1 MQMNSN
7 TITYGI
13 LRAIGIL
20 AGILLLLYFLY
31 TISSVL
37 IYITIAAVISLIGR
51 PIIQFLRKRLKF
63 RNSLAVAVTMLIIF
77 GVLFGIMAMFI
88 PLIAEQGQNLSLLN
102 LDSLRDELTSLFDQA
117 NTYFSK
123 KDIDLFK
130 TLESMDLGSTFSFGA
145 IPNLL
150 NSVLSALGSISV
162 GLFSVIFITFFLLKD
177 SALLHQGVMTF
188 VKDKNEYRATQ
199 SFNKIKDLLSRYF
212 LGLLLQISILF
223 IIYTI
228 TLLVFD
234 IENAVVI
241 AFLCALLNLIPYVG
255 PIIAGIIMMVLSM
268 SSNLGADFQTV
279 ILPTTLKVMV
289 CYLIA
294 QLIDN
299 FISQPFIFSNSV
311 KSHPLEIFL
320 IIIIAGLL
328 FGVVGMVVAIPVY
341 TALKVTAKEFIPDI
355 KIVQKLTK
363 DL

>member
-1 MQMNSN
+1 MKSN

-13 LRAIGIL
+13 LRAVGIL
-20 AGILLLLYFLY
+20 AGIILLLYFLY
-31 TISSVL
+31 AIRSVL
-37 IYITIAAVISLIGR
+37 AYIVIASIISLIGR
-51 PIIQFLRKRLKF
+51 PIIRFLRKRLKF
-63 RNSLAVAVTMLIIF
+63 KNGLAVGFTMLIIF
-77 GVLFGIMAMFI
+77 GILLGIMAMFI

-102 LDSLRDELTSLFDQA
+102 LDSLKNDLSSLFNQI
-117 NTYFSK
+117 NTYFS
-123 KDIDLFK
+123 DRNIDLFK

-150 NSVLSALGSISV
+150 NSLLGTLGSLSI

-177 SALLHQGVMTF
+177 SALLHQGIMTL
-188 VKDKNEYRATQ
+188 VKDNNEYRATQ

-212 LGLLLQISILF
+212 LGLLLQILVLF
-223 IIYTI
+223 ILYTTI
-228 TLLVFD
+228 LLIFG
-234 IENAVVI
+234 IKNALVI

-255 PIIAGIIMMVLSM
+255 PLIGGVIIMVLSM
-268 SSNLGADFQTV
+268 SSNLNMDFQTV
-279 ILPTTLKVMV
+279 ILPTTIKVMV
-289 CYLIA
+289 GYFIA

-328 FGVVGMVVAIPVY
+328 FGVVGMIVAIPVY
-341 TALKVTAKEFIPDI
+341 TALKVIAKEFVPNW

-363 DL
+363 NL

>member
-51 PIIQFLRKRLKF
+51 PIIRFLRRRLKF
-63 RNSLAVAVTMLIIF
+63 KNSLAVAVTMLIIF

-188 VKDKNEYRATQ
+188 VKD
-199 SFNKIKDLLSRYF
+199 
-212 LGLLLQISILF
+212 
-223 IIYTI
+223 
-228 TLLVFD
+228 
-234 IENAVVI
+234 
-241 AFLCALLNLIPYVG
+241 
-255 PIIAGIIMMVLSM
+255 
-268 SSNLGADFQTV
+268 
-279 ILPTTLKVMV
+279 
-289 CYLIA
+289 
-294 QLIDN
+294 
-299 FISQPFIFSNSV
+299 
-311 KSHPLEIFL
+311 
-320 IIIIAGLL
+320 
-328 FGVVGMVVAIPVY
+328 
-341 TALKVTAKEFIPDI
+341 
-355 KIVQKLTK
+355 
-363 DL
+363 

>member
-1 MQMNSN
+1 MKSN

-20 AGILLLLYFLY
+20 TGIFLLLYFLY
-31 TISSVL
+31 AIRSVL
-37 IYITIAAVISLIGR
+37 TYIIIAAVISLIGR
-51 PIIQFLRKRLKF
+51 PVIRFLRRRLKF
-63 RNSLAVAVTMLIIF
+63 KNGLAVGFTMLIIF
-77 GVLFGIMAMFI
+77 GVLFGVMAMFI

-102 LDSLRDELTSLFDQA
+102 LDSLKDDLSSLFNQI
-117 NTYFSK
+117 NTYFS
-123 KDIDLFK
+123 DRNIDLFK

-150 NSVLSALGSISV
+150 NGVLGALGSLSI

-177 SALLHQGVMTF
+177 SALLHQGIMTF
-188 VKDKNEYRATQ
+188 VKDDNEYRATQ

-212 LGLLLQISILF
+212 LGLLLQILVLF
-223 IIYTI
+223 ILYTI
-228 TLLVFD
+228 ILLVFG
-234 IENAVVI
+234 IENAIVI

-255 PIIAGIIMMVLSM
+255 PLIGGVIMMVLSM
-268 SSNLGADFQTV
+268 SSNLGYDFQAV
-279 ILPTTLKVMV
+279 ILPTTIKVMT

-328 FGVVGMVVAIPVY
+328 FGVVGMIVAIPVY
-341 TALKVTAKEFIPDI
+341 TALKVIAKEFGPDI

-363 DL
+363 NL

>member
-1 MQMNSN
+1 MNSN

-20 AGILLLLYFLY
+20 AGVLLLLYFLY
-31 TISSVL
+31 AISSVL
-37 IYITIAAVISLIGR
+37 VYITIAAVISLIGR
-51 PIIQFLRKRLKF
+51 PIIRFLRRRLKF
-63 RNSLAVAVTMLIIF
+63 KNGLAVAVTMLIIF

-88 PLIAEQGQNLSLLN
+88 PLIAEQGKSLSLLN
-102 LDSLRDELTSLFDQA
+102 LDSLQDELTTLFYQINA
-117 NTYFSK
+117 YFSDK
-123 KDIDLFK
+123 GIDLFK
-130 TLESMDLGSTFSFGA
+130 TLENLDLGSTFSFGA

-150 NSVLSALGSISV
+150 NGVLSALGSISV
-162 GLFSVIFITFFLLKD
+162 GLFSVIFITFFFLKD
-177 SALLHQGVMTF
+177 SALLHQGIMTF
-188 VKDKNEYRATQ
+188 VKDKNEHRATQ

-223 IIYTI
+223 VIYTI
-228 TLLVFD
+228 TLLVFG

-255 PIIAGIIMMVLSM
+255 PIIAGVIMMVLSM
-268 SSNLGADFQTV
+268 SSNLGADFQDV
-279 ILPTTLKVMV
+279 ILPTTIKVMV
-289 CYLIA
+289 CYFIA